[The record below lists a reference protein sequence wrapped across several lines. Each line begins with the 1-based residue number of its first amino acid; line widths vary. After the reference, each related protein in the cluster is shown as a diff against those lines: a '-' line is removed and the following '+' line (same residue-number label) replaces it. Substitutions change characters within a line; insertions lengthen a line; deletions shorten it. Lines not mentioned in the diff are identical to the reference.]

1 MNSSKNSIRSSKKK
15 DYEILIRGVSRV
27 QRRVPL
33 PGKSRMNFSPGGI
46 FPPIGSPKK
55 KVWDVP
61 ARGVSR
67 VQWCPR
73 PPKKTRGWIPS
84 GRNFPPRLDH
94 QKRKYGTSLLGGF
107 PVYSGARVLQ
117 KNLRNGIHPGRIF
130 PPIGS
135 PKNPGMDSIR
145 EEFSLPLNPQ
155 KKGNTGRLR
164 QGVSHVQRCPRPPK
178 KPPGGNPSG
187 RNFLPDRILKKGNMG
202 RLHQGGFPCTM
213 VSVPSKKTS
222 GMNSIR
228 EEFSPR
234 LDHQKTRGWIPSGR
248 NFSPDR
254 IPKKKEVWDVLA

>member
-46 FPPIGSPKK
+46 FPPIESPKK

-67 VQWCPR
+67 VQRCPR

-107 PVYSGARVLQ
+107 PCTVVSASSKKTSGRE
-117 KNLRNGIHPGRIF
+117 
-130 PPIGS
+130 
-135 PKNPGMDSIR
+135 SIR
-145 EEFSLPLNPQ
+145 EEFSPRLDHQ
-155 KKGNTGRLR
+155 KTRGW
-164 QGVSHVQRCPRPPK
+164 
-178 KPPGGNPSG
+178 NPSG

-234 LDHQKTRGWIPSGR
+234 LDHQKTR
-248 NFSPDR
+248 
-254 IPKKKEVWDVLA
+254 E